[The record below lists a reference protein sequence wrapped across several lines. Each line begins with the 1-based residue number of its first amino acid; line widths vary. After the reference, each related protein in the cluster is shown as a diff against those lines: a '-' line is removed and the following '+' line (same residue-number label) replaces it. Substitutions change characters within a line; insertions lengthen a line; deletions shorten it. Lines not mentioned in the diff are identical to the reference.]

1 MSSDPIR
8 TSADAR
14 GDTAAPQKR
23 LTIRV
28 RREQALD
35 SGVWVWTGLPEGY
48 PGSAG
53 GRTIAELLEEME
65 ALKHFMTGEGPATEI
80 TVDYMYEVADVPVEV
95 LLDYQHGRA
104 ARDKAAEDLRRAN
117 DELILKS
124 RATAS
129 ALRAAGLS
137 VRDGAALMGLSKS
150 RFDQL
155 CT

>member
-1 MSSDPIR
+1 MS
-8 TSADAR
+8 TSRIQTQGDVSS
-14 GDTAAPQKR
+14 DTAARQKR
-23 LTIRV
+23 LTVRV

-35 SGVWVWTGLPEGY
+35 SDAWVWTGLPEGY

-53 GRTIAELLEEME
+53 GRTVAELLEEVE
-65 ALKHFMTGEGPATEI
+65 ALKHFMMDEDPATDI
-80 TVDYMYEVADVPVEV
+80 AIDYIYEVADVPVEV
-95 LLDYQHGRA
+95 LIDYQHGRA

-117 DELILKS
+117 DELILKA

-155 CT
+155 SM

>member
-1 MSSDPIR
+1 MSTDRIA
-8 TSADAR
+8 ADAR
-14 GDTAAPQKR
+14 TASETAARQKR
-23 LTIRV
+23 LTVRV

-35 SGVWVWTGLPEGY
+35 SGAWVWTGLPEGC

-53 GRTIAELLEEME
+53 GRTVAELFAEVD
-65 ALKHFMTGEGPATEI
+65 ALKHFMMDEDPTTEI
-80 TVDYMYEVADVPVEV
+80 AVDYMYDVADFPVSV
-95 LLDYQHGRA
+95 LIDYHHGRA

-117 DELILKS
+117 DELITKA

-155 CT
+155 TA